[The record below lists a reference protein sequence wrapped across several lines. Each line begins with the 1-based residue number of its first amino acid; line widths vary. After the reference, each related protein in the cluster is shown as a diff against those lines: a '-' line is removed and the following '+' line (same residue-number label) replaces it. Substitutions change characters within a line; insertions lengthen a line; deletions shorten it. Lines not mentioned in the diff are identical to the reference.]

1 MELVA
6 LYNPGGK
13 QGGGY
18 ERAAAG
24 QRNLLSAAL
33 GGWLSVASLS
43 NISGTG
49 ISDCRSYAFWRA
61 LVPFAS
67 QVENVVS
74 LRST

>member
-1 MELVA
+1 MELIA

-13 QGGGY
+13 HGGGN

-49 ISDCRSYAFWRA
+49 ISDCQSYALWRA
-61 LVPFAS
+61 LLPFSS
-67 QVENVVS
+67 QVEIVVS
-74 LRST
+74 

>member
-1 MELVA
+1 MELIA

-13 QGGGY
+13 QGGGN

-49 ISDCRSYAFWRA
+49 ISDC
-61 LVPFAS
+61 
-67 QVENVVS
+67 
-74 LRST
+74 